1 MKVCREKSHDRS
13 ECPEHPGLLRL
24 NCHYR
29 YAHCAD
35 DFIIK
40 RLPKREDVVSRNTMN
55 NTVKKQNTAA
65 QQQPEVYGDAH
76 PKSLLRAIME
86 EGEHLISLENQH
98 VLYADQFD
106 EITVLQLFRLAA
118 KYESNPSRFSSPLQG
133 KVLISAF
140 YEPSTRTRLSFESA
154 WHRLGGDIMSITDR
168 STTGIAK
175 GESLADVGEMFN
187 NYADCVVLRDTR
199 AESLEEMLSSLRI
212 PIINA
217 GNGIMEHPTQAM
229 ADLYTIFKWRPALIN
244 KDVEEKDKIKI
255 GIIGVEHKMRTVRS
269 LLKIFSV
276 FPQAFSEIHIF
287 STDPDEDES
296 GFLEEMRD
304 RGLNIIEGN
313 KFEDVVS
320 DLDVVYI
327 NAIAWVGD
335 SFETYGAEFKLD
347 ASTSFK
353 DDAIILHPLARGE
366 ELSTELDNTPHNWY
380 FSQAR
385 GAVFVRMALLT
396 CLVHRVGRVLD
407 VV

>member
-1 MKVCREKSHDRS
+1 
-13 ECPEHPGLLRL
+13 
-24 NCHYR
+24 
-29 YAHCAD
+29 
-35 DFIIK
+35 
-40 RLPKREDVVSRNTMN
+40 
-55 NTVKKQNTAA
+55 
-65 QQQPEVYGDAH
+65 
-76 PKSLLRAIME
+76 
-86 EGEHLISLENQH
+86 
-98 VLYADQFD
+98 
-106 EITVLQLFRLAA
+106 
-118 KYESNPSRFSSPLQG
+118 
-133 KVLISAF
+133 
-140 YEPSTRTRLSFESA
+140 
-154 WHRLGGDIMSITDR
+154 
-168 STTGIAK
+168 
-175 GESLADVGEMFN
+175 
-187 NYADCVVLRDTR
+187 
-199 AESLEEMLSSLRI
+199 
-212 PIINA
+212 
-217 GNGIMEHPTQAM
+217 MEHPTQAM